1 MEPEKNLMQI
11 YTRTDKKSAL
21 EVIYTRTDKDGSKV
35 EIVDNNFAACAYADE
50 HLVENCD
57 DFNFPNGLSFTGSS
71 TCVLPAVAK
80 AQAGIGNV
88 SVVENQVSN
97 QTETRCFV
105 RPHQMPNMN
114 VQVENAVTKAMQIGT
129 DNAAVVYN
137 STADKKQVKQE
148 IKVNPS
154 ITAKDFASKFSFKI
168 YKGEV
173 YCLVGAVY
181 KLFLEDS
188 FRMLLNQFYRNEAE
202 TFGSARF
209 YDEVLR
215 FIKCEG
221 SAAVNEN
228 DEAMLKNYICLADG
242 YLDLTSMQWFPP
254 NKNIFFRRYINIK
267 MSDVMN
273 CKEAVV
279 FTNFLHTITGG
290 DVMLVQRILEI
301 MGYVLSNDLSA
312 KKFFVLQ
319 GVPDSGKSTL
329 LVLIRSFFDDEFVE
343 ALNIEDFEKQFAVSE
358 LFGKALNV
366 CGELTGLPIK
376 DEAIRRLK
384 ELTGN
389 DMVSCDVKYK
399 RHIKFNNTAKLV
411 FATNNAVKLG
421 YADEALAERC
431 VVVPFKYSVTTKDRE
446 LLSKLLAEKAGIFK
460 MCVNCYLQL
469 KHKNY
474 CFAGDY
480 PLNEVCQNVNS
491 NKATN
496 WMPQFL
502 DEVLEADPDA
512 HVFIGDMLC
521 EFQAYAERNGFVCTW
536 DILGFGKELRK
547 YFPNENFGKLRRLGG
562 ANPQSMLKGY
572 KIGSVTTNG

>member
-1 MEPEKNLMQI
+1 
-11 YTRTDKKSAL
+11 
-21 EVIYTRTDKDGSKV
+21 
-35 EIVDNNFAACAYADE
+35 
-50 HLVENCD
+50 
-57 DFNFPNGLSFTGSS
+57 
-71 TCVLPAVAK
+71 
-80 AQAGIGNV
+80 
-88 SVVENQVSN
+88 
-97 QTETRCFV
+97 
-105 RPHQMPNMN
+105 
-114 VQVENAVTKAMQIGT
+114 
-129 DNAAVVYN
+129 
-137 STADKKQVKQE
+137 
-148 IKVNPS
+148 
-154 ITAKDFASKFSFKI
+154 
-168 YKGEV
+168 
-173 YCLVGAVY
+173 
-181 KLFLEDS
+181 
-188 FRMLLNQFYRNEAE
+188 
-202 TFGSARF
+202 
-209 YDEVLR
+209 
-215 FIKCEG
+215 
-221 SAAVNEN
+221 
-228 DEAMLKNYICLADG
+228 
-242 YLDLTSMQWFPP
+242 
-254 NKNIFFRRYINIK
+254 
-267 MSDVMN
+267 MN

-301 MGYVLSNDLSA
+301 MGYILSNDLSA

-411 FATNNAVKLG
+411 FATNNAVRLG

-431 VVVPFKYSVTTKDRE
+431 VVIPFKYSVTTKDRE

-460 MCVNCYLQL
+460 MCVNCYLHL

-474 CFAGDY
+474 CFSGDY

-502 DEVLEADPDA
+502 DEVLEPDPNA

-521 EFQAYAERNGFVCTW
+521 EFQAYAERNGFVSSM
-536 DILGFGKELRK
+536 DNLGFGKELRK
-547 YFPNENFGKLRRLGG
+547 YFPSGNFGKKRKPGES
-562 ANPQSMLKGY
+562 NPKSIIKGY
-572 KIGSVTTNG
+572 KFKFEV